1 MNWVES
7 QVNSVQRAAKSIVE
21 KAKPRSAQSAV
32 RLLLRLMAVNFNSRP
47 ALRKYLRAED
57 GWLNFSVGFRTEDD
71 AVHAS
76 ISFRDGKVST
86 SSTIDHGTDTQL
98 VFSSTDAIWHML
110 RVTPNE
116 VLNMLMHNRL
126 RTVGNFSLLC
136 LFNFYLSLVLGGVH
150 RRMERRR
157 QAKEAEKR
165 LNGNGSDHSSQK
177 ARATP
182 RANLVGK
189 PVDPGVKYLEDPYL
203 STYSLADFPR
213 LAGFLDDHFT
223 IRPEVCPERPLLMTE
238 WFRKNG
244 FEVQDNGEPWVPALR
259 QAHALKH
266 LLENRRPVIRN
277 GDLLA
282 GTTTSKDVGVL
293 LFPDGIGTM
302 LWSELTSVGD
312 RELNPYDVDDETIEV
327 LHREVFPY
335 WVHRN
340 FREVVRER
348 HSNPLGQQLDERFA
362 VYFVWKTVGI
372 SHTIPDFP
380 SLLTLGT
387 AGIKAQIG
395 EQMATA
401 DEAQAAELAAMTLC
415 LEGLESYADNLAET
429 ARLRS
434 TAETDEKRRLELER
448 LATICAK
455 VPRKPAETLDEA
467 VNAIWLGWVALHLE
481 NSNTGLSLGRL
492 DQWLQPYFEADFEK
506 LQSEEERAKYVEYAI
521 ELIGCLFMRCTDH
534 LPLVPDIGNYL
545 FGGASSDQAITLGGV
560 TPEGEDAVN
569 DMTYIF
575 LKVTEMLALR
585 DPNVNARFHPEK
597 NSATYLKR
605 LCEVNL
611 ITAATPSLHN
621 DLAVEAALKP
631 YGYPETDR
639 NDWSATG
646 CVEPT
651 LSGRHMG
658 HTGSILLSMVGALE
672 MALNDGEHPLMRWR
686 VGPSTGEAFE
696 TFESFFEAFS
706 TQLEFLIEQATDYNY
721 KLGEVHSEIRPTP
734 LLSSLIDGCAEAGR
748 DVTEGGAKHNTSGVA
763 LIGLA
768 DVTDSLLVIKRLVF
782 DEERVALPELLT
794 AVRNNFEGHQALHAL
809 VRKRVAFFG
818 SGDSDALEMAKRV
831 SKLASDLLAARRSFR
846 GGSYTA
852 GFWSMSNHVA
862 FGTLAGALP
871 SGRLAGKAFTP
882 GLTPQPA
889 ASESLL
895 DNIRDV
901 AQLDPTSMANN
912 MAFNVKVV
920 PASSDTTEQV
930 VDHMSAYVS
939 SYFELGGMQMQMNV
953 VTSDMLRDAM
963 ANPEAY
969 RNLLVRISGY
979 NAYFVTLNRDM
990 QLELIERAE
999 YGI

>member
-1 MNWVES
+1 MSWVES
-7 QVNSVQRAAKSIVE
+7 QVHSVQQAAKSIVD

-32 RLLLRLMAVNFNSRP
+32 RLLLGLMAVTFNSRP
-47 ALRKYLRAED
+47 SLRRYLRSDD

-71 AVHAS
+71 AVRAS
-76 ISFRDGKVST
+76 IRFCDGRVST
-86 SSTIDHGTDTQL
+86 SATIDEATETQL

-157 QAKEAEKR
+157 QAKLR
-165 LNGNGSDHSSQK
+165 LSAGTDPGHSNGST
-177 ARATP
+177 RPTP
-182 RANLVGK
+182 RANLVGSADD
-189 PVDPGVKYLEDPYL
+189 VGVTCLEDPYL
-203 STYSLADFPR
+203 STYSLANFPR
-213 LAGFLDDHFT
+213 LAAFLDDHFT
-223 IRPEVCPERPLLMTE
+223 IRPEVCPERPVLLTR
-238 WFRKNG
+238 WFRKHG
-244 FEVQDNGEPWVPALR
+244 FEVQNSGKAWVPALR
-259 QAHALKH
+259 QGHALKH
-266 LLENRRPVIRN
+266 LLENKRPLIRE

-302 LWSELTSVGD
+302 LWSELNSVER
-312 RELNPYDVDDETIEV
+312 RELNPYDVDEDTIEA

-340 FREVVRER
+340 FREMVRER
-348 HSNPLGQQLDERFA
+348 HDNPLGQQLDERFA
-362 VYFVWKTVGI
+362 VYFVWKTVGV

-380 SLLTLGT
+380 LLLTHGT
-387 AGIKAQIG
+387 DGIKAQIA
-395 EQMATA
+395 ENLSMA
-401 DEAQAAELAAMTLC
+401 DEAQSAQLNAMTLC
-415 LEGLESYADNLAET
+415 LEGLETYAANLAET

-434 TAETDEKRRLELER
+434 TGETDSKRRAELER
-448 LATICAK
+448 LAEICK
-455 VPRKPAETLDEA
+455 QVPRKPAETLDEA
-467 VNAIWLGWVALHLE
+467 VNVIWLGWVALHLE

-492 DQWLQPYFEADFEK
+492 DQMLQPYFEADFRK
-506 LQSEEERAKYVEYAI
+506 LSSDRERARYVEYAI
-521 ELIGCLFMRCTDH
+521 ELIGCLFLRCTDH

-545 FGGASSDQAITLGGV
+545 FGGASSDQAITLGGI

-569 DMTYIF
+569 DMTYVF

-585 DPNVNARFHPEK
+585 DPNVNARFHPEE

-621 DLAVEAALKP
+621 DLAIEAALEP
-631 YGYPETDR
+631 YDYPKHEL

-651 LSGRHMG
+651 ISGRHMG
-658 HTGSILLSMVGALE
+658 HTGSILLSMVAALE

-686 VGPSTGEAFE
+686 VGPRTGEE
-696 TFESFFEAFS
+696 FESFEAVFGAFS
-706 TQLEFLIEQATDYNY
+706 AQLEFLIEQAADYNY

-734 LLSSLIDGCAEAGR
+734 LLSSLIEGCTLAGK
-748 DVTEGGAKHNTSGVA
+748 DATDGGAKHNTSGVA

-782 DEERVALPELLT
+782 DENRIPMTDLLD
-794 AVRNNFEGHQALHAL
+794 AVRCNFEGYDVLHAQ
-809 VRKRVAFFG
+809 VRKRVACFG
-818 SGDSDALEMAKRV
+818 SGDPDALEMANRV
-831 SKLASDLLAARRSFR
+831 AKLARDLLAERRSYR
-846 GGSYTA
+846 GGPYTA

-920 PASSDTTEQV
+920 PSSSDTTQEV
-930 VDHMSAYVS
+930 VDHMAAYVG

-990 QLELIERAE
+990 QLELMERAE
-999 YGI
+999 FGI